1 MINKNGAVLSGVQVT
16 PRITVTSDAFRSTQ
30 LIHAI
35 GIVLLP
41 LIGTVCA
48 LFFAFQVRFGIMEIV
63 LFAVLYA
70 LSILGITAGYH
81 RLFAHRAY
89 TTKPAIRF
97 LFGVLGS
104 MAAQGPVTY
113 WVSNHRRHHRF
124 SDRNGDPHSPHVTG
138 AHTTTGLPGFLHA
151 HMGWTLDPE
160 ITNTVVFAK
169 DLLRDPVAT
178 RLNRTY
184 YLWVALG
191 LAMPFTIGGIL
202 THSWAGAVSGLLWGG
217 FVRLFISYH
226 ATNSINSITHLFGS
240 RPFDTPE
247 KSRNNAWLVLPTL
260 GEGLHNNHHA
270 FPRSALF
277 GYRWWHFDIGSW
289 VILLMERLG
298 LAWQV
303 HKPHASA
310 IAAKRRE
317 SSAV

>member
-1 MINKNGAVLSGVQVT
+1 MSKDNTAISQVQVT
-16 PRITVTSDAFRSTQ
+16 PRITVTSDTFRSAQ
-30 LIHAI
+30 LIHAV

-41 LIGTVCA
+41 LIGTVYA
-48 LFFAFQVRFGIMEIV
+48 FYFAFQVRFGIMEVV

-89 TTKPAIRF
+89 ATKPAIRF
-97 LFGVLGS
+97 LFGVFGS
-104 MAAQGPVTY
+104 IAAQGPVTY

-124 SDRNGDPHSPHVTG
+124 SDRDGDPHSPHVSG
-138 AHTTTGLPGFLHA
+138 KHTRTGLPGFLHA

-160 ITNTVVFAK
+160 ITNTAVFAK
-169 DLLRDPVAT
+169 DLLRDQVAA

-184 YLWVALG
+184 YLWVGLG
-191 LAMPFTIGGIL
+191 LAVPFAIGGIV
-202 THSWAGAVSGLLWGG
+202 THSWVGAVSGLLWGG

-270 FPRSALF
+270 FPTSALF

-289 VILLMERLG
+289 VILLLERLG

-303 HKPHASA
+303 HRPQTSV
-310 IAAKRRE
+310 IAAKLRE
-317 SSAV
+317 SSTV